1 MIKISFL
8 IFKLKL
14 IFCCSIHSGNNG
26 MLCKSVYDSIERGNV
41 TFIEA
46 DSTFCQTN
54 QTYHWFNS
62 TDPMPIRQ
70 LDIMKQLN
78 SECPSFPGHGNC
90 SCTPERLTYVENE
103 EGTRM
108 VYALKVDC
116 SNLGLTSLPQ
126 TLPETTVALNVS
138 NNNVSMGLLCLRFNE
153 TNTLFSLRRS
163 IAFRL

>member
-1 MIKISFL
+1 
-8 IFKLKL
+8 
-14 IFCCSIHSGNNG
+14 

-46 DSTFCQTN
+46 DSTYCQTN

-78 SECPSFPGHGNC
+78 SECPSIPGHGNC

-103 EGTRM
+103 DGTRM
-108 VYALKVDC
+108 VYALRVDC
-116 SNLGLTSLPQ
+116 SNLGLTALPQ

-138 NNNVSMGLLCLRFNE
+138 NNNVGALLQRCLISKTNIFNYLSLP
-153 TNTLFSLRRS
+153 LFC
-163 IAFRL
+163 ADK